1 MSAILSKIITIAVA
15 LFAFGVIIMIHE
27 LGHFFVAKRCKI
39 KVNEFAFGMG
49 PKIISKKKG
58 ETLYS
63 WRLLP
68 IGGFCQMEGEDQSS
82 DDERAFGNKPVYQ
95 RILVVIAGALMNVLL
110 GFVIILAVNACSEKI
125 TTTTIR
131 AFTKDASSHETGLQV
146 DDKIIEVNGRH
157 VFIAN
162 DISYELLNDKD
173 GIFEMK
179 VIRDGKKITLE
190 SVKFDVEQK
199 EEGKQNIKIDFAVYS
214 NTKTVLNVFTSS
226 VRETISTARLVYITL
241 FDLIRGVYGIN
252 DMSGPIGVV
261 TAINTASNYG
271 WSVVFSLVSLIAI
284 NVGLFNLLPLPALD
298 GGRLVFLIIEGIRRK
313 PIKAKYESMIH
324 FVGLALLMLLMLFV
338 SINDIIRIVTGG

>member
-131 AFTKDASSHETGLQV
+131 AFTKDASSHETGLRV
-146 DDKIIEVNGRH
+146 DDKIIEVKL
-157 VFIAN
+157 
-162 DISYELLNDKD
+162 SY
-173 GIFEMK
+173 
-179 VIRDGKKITLE
+179 
-190 SVKFDVEQK
+190 
-199 EEGKQNIKIDFAVYS
+199 
-214 NTKTVLNVFTSS
+214 
-226 VRETISTARLVYITL
+226 YI
-241 FDLIRGVYGIN
+241 
-252 DMSGPIGVV
+252 
-261 TAINTASNYG
+261 
-271 WSVVFSLVSLIAI
+271 
-284 NVGLFNLLPLPALD
+284 
-298 GGRLVFLIIEGIRRK
+298 
-313 PIKAKYESMIH
+313 
-324 FVGLALLMLLMLFV
+324 
-338 SINDIIRIVTGG
+338 